1 MRNRLAVGAVAALAA
16 AGVLLP
22 ASASQAAP
30 PVPADP
36 AAETARDGT
45 SLGDLVYLVPTLA
58 RGLVPGNTEG
68 DSGRPLQQ
76 PTDSPEGQG

>member
-1 MRNRLAVGAVAALAA
+1 M
-16 AGVLLP
+16 P
-22 ASASQAAP
+22 T
-30 PVPADP
+30 DP
-36 AAETARDGT
+36 AAETARDGS

-58 RGLVPGNTEG
+58 RGLVPGNPEG